1 MPGVQVCTTTLCLL
15 AFSVVLRI
23 QTKVACLL
31 NMHVTRWDLPRP
43 LMLTHFINNFQT
55 HNMTEPY
62 VHCQRADSL
71 RGIVR
76 GLGHQHKGSW
86 LELCRSLGLLP
97 GGPSPEHSVL
107 NAIMLGTKHLS
118 STGSL
123 QLPGL
128 ASGFHVAFFRN
139 LPKEESCVAFHL
151 KELNKD
157 SANLIFMACIHVTL

>member
-31 NMHVTRWDLPRP
+31 NMHVTRWDLPGP

-62 VHCQRADSL
+62 VHCQQADSL

-86 LELCRSLGLLP
+86 QEVGCALYCVGPWDFYLKDLP
-97 GGPSPEHSVL
+97 PEHSSR
-107 NAIMLGTKHLS
+107 GTCAF
-118 STGSL
+118 SL
-123 QLPGL
+123 ECH
-128 ASGFHVAFFRN
+128 HVGDKA
-139 LPKEESCVAFHL
+139 LV
-151 KELNKD
+151 
-157 SANLIFMACIHVTL
+157 